1 MIAWFARNHVAANL
15 LMVSILTLGAYS
27 LDKFIPLEVF
37 PSFESDLITVNVT
50 LPGSTPQETEQSIS
64 ILIEEAVQDLS
75 SIEKITSRS
84 AEGSA
89 QVSIQIADGY
99 DAREALADIKSRVD
113 AINTFPAD
121 AERPIISLSEH
132 KVEVITLVISG
143 EQSEMEIRQKAETL
157 RDQLLNISGITQ
169 VELDGIRDY
178 EISLSISDAKLR
190 QYNLSLNQV
199 ATAIRSYSQD
209 ISAGNLRTDGGDI
222 LLRSRGQAYVSSDF
236 ANIPIIQT
244 ADGGVVHLRD
254 LADINDGFSETE
266 LSSRFNGKNA
276 AFIDVYRVGEQSA
289 ISVADKVK
297 NFIEESR
304 PSLPQGMSLDY
315 WRDRSQVVKKR
326 LQTLTSNA
334 IQGGILVLLILAL
347 FLRPAIAF
355 WVFLGIPVSF
365 MGAFIV
371 MPFFGV
377 TLNVMSLFAFILV
390 LGIVVDDAIVTGEN
404 VYTHLKSAET
414 GLQAAINGT
423 KEVAVPVTFGVL
435 TTVAAF
441 LPLGFIEG
449 DRGALFTQI
458 PVVVI
463 PILLFSLLESKFV
476 LPAHL
481 KNIRL
486 HKQSGPEGKFS
497 QWQQNFAT
505 GFEHAILRY
514 YQPLLN
520 WCLNNRLSTIL
531 IFTGTLF
538 LMITLVTTGW
548 TRFVFFPRIQ
558 SEVARVSLEM
568 PAGTPFSVT
577 DHYVQKISDAAYVL
591 KQRYQHEAVILDIQA
606 VSGGKSG
613 NTTGKVMFEIVPPE
627 ERANPVTSAQLVEE
641 WRKLIGPLPGAE
653 SLTFRAEIGRGGE
666 PIDIQLT
673 GSSNSIEQV
682 AGLIKT
688 ELASYDGVFDISD
701 SLSDGKDEL
710 NIELTPAA
718 LAAGLN
724 RENIIGQ
731 IRQAYFGIT
740 VQRIQRGRDDIKVML
755 RLPVPERSAF
765 ATLKNLLIQDS
776 NGHKI
781 PLEQLVTFKPGSS
794 PASIT
799 RINRERTVNVTADVN
814 KESAN
819 MVLIQNSLR
828 TFMDKTLQQYP
839 GVHYSFEGEAREQQ
853 ESFASLYSG
862 VGLIFF
868 MIYCLLAIPFKSYTQ
883 PLIVMSVIP
892 FGVIGAILGHW
903 LLGMDLSLMSLMGM
917 MALVGVVVNDSLVM
931 VDYINQH
938 NKERQNLRDAVLS
951 AGAARFRPI
960 FLTSITTFMGL
971 MPLLFEQSTQAQFL
985 IPMAISLGFGIM
997 FATFITL
1004 FLVPVN
1010 YTLMQGLVR
1019 RISVLR
1025 GNTGAEHPGKTL

>member
-15 LMVSILTLGAYS
+15 FMVTILALGAYS

-37 PSFESDLITVNVT
+37 PDFESNVVSVNVS
-50 LPGSTPQETEQSIS
+50 LPGSSPEEAEQSLA
-64 ILIEEAVQDLS
+64 ILVEEAVQDLS

-84 AEGSA
+84 SEGSA
-89 QVSIQIADGY
+89 KVSIEIADGY
-99 DAREALADIKSRVD
+99 NARDALADIKSRVD

-121 AERPIISLSEH
+121 AERPVISLAEH
-132 KVEVITLVISG
+132 KVEVITLVVSG
-143 EQSEMEIRQKAETL
+143 DQDEMEIRQKAETL
-157 RDQLLNISGITQ
+157 RDQLLAIPGITQ

-178 EISLSISDAKLR
+178 EISLSISADKLR
-190 QYNLSLNQV
+190 EYNLTLDQV
-199 ATAIRSYSQD
+199 AQTIRSYSQD

-222 LLRSRGQAYVSSDF
+222 LIRSRGQAYNSDEF
-236 ANIPIIQT
+236 ANIPIIQNKNGAT
-244 ADGGVVHLRD
+244 VYLRE
-254 LADINDGFSETE
+254 LAEINNGFSETE

-276 AFIDVYRVGEQSA
+276 AFIDVYRVGDQSA
-289 ISVADKVK
+289 IQVADKVK
-297 NFIEESR
+297 AFIVNAR
-304 PSLPQGMSLDY
+304 KNLPQGMSLDY
-315 WRDRSQVVKKR
+315 WRDRSEVVKKR
-326 LQTLTSNA
+326 LETLTSNA
-334 IQGGILVLLILAL
+334 LQGGILVLIILAL

-355 WVFLGIPVSF
+355 WVFIGIPVSF

-404 VYTHLKSAET
+404 VYTHLKSSES
-414 GLQAAINGT
+414 GLQAAIRGT
-423 KEVAVPVTFGVL
+423 QEVAVPVTFGVL
-435 TTVAAF
+435 TTIAAF
-441 LPLGFIEG
+441 LPLSFVEG
-449 DRGALFTQI
+449 DRGAMFTQI

-486 HKQSGPEGKFS
+486 KKTNGSENKFS
-497 QWQQNFAT
+497 QWQQNFANN
-505 GFEHAILRY
+505 FEKAILRY

-520 WCLNNRLSTIL
+520 LCLKNRLSTVL
-531 IFTGTLF
+531 IFCGILVV
-538 LMITLVTTGW
+538 MIALVTTGW

-568 PAGTPFSVT
+568 PAGTPFDVT
-577 DHYVQKISDAAYVL
+577 DSYIKKMSDSAFAL
-591 KQRYQHEAVILDIQA
+591 KQRYAKEGIILDIQA
-606 VSGGKSG
+606 VTGGNSG
-613 NTTGKVMFEIVPPE
+613 NNTGKVMFEIVPPE
-627 ERANPVTSAQLVEE
+627 ERTSKITSAELVEE

-653 SLTFRAEIGRGGE
+653 SVTFRAEFGRGGE

-673 GSSNSIEQV
+673 GNASSIAKVSE
-682 AGLIKT
+682 LIKQ
-688 ELASYDGVFDISD
+688 ELGTYAGVFDIAD

-710 NIELTPAA
+710 DIELTATA
-718 LAAGLN
+718 LASGMT
-724 RENIIGQ
+724 RESILSQ

-740 VQRIQRGRDDIKVML
+740 VERIQRGRDDVKVML
-755 RLPVPERSAF
+755 RQPLSERSDFTA
-765 ATLKNLLIQDS
+765 LQHLLIRDNSGNQ
-776 NGHKI
+776 I
-781 PLEQLVTFKPGSS
+781 PLVQLVKFKPGSS

-799 RINRERTVNVTADVN
+799 RINRERTVNITADIN
-814 KESAN
+814 KQTTN

-828 TFMDKTLQQYP
+828 EFLDKTLQQYP
-839 GVHYSFEGEAREQQ
+839 SVHYSFEGEAREQQ
-853 ESFASLYSG
+853 ESFSSLLSG
-862 VGLIFF
+862 LGLIFF
-868 MIYCLLAIPFKSYTQ
+868 MIYCLLAIPFKSYSQ

-892 FGVIGAILGHW
+892 FGIIGAIMGHW
-903 LLGMDLSLMSLMGM
+903 MLGADLSLMSLMGM

-938 NKERQNLRDAVLS
+938 RASGMQMREAVLN

-960 FLTSITTFMGL
+960 FLTSITTFIGL
-971 MPLLFEQSTQAQFL
+971 VPLLFEQSTQAQFL

-1010 YTLMQGLVR
+1010 YTLMEGFKR
-1019 RISVLR
+1019 RMANLF
-1025 GNTGAEHPGKTL
+1025 HPKEPSTPA